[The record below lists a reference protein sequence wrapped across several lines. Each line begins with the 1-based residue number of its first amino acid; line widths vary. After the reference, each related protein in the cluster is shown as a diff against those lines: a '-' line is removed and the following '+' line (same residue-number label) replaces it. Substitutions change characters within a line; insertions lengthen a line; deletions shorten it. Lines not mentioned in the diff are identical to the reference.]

1 MKDKASSLDFYAF
14 LHANREALA
23 GSFIKKVY
31 QVSPDSFLFQL
42 HSPVSSR
49 LMLFIALRKG
59 IFLKDVERPEEPTSL
74 AMMLR
79 KMLGDRKILEVQQ
92 VNFDR
97 VMRFSLSGNGEV
109 VFEMFR
115 EGNLI
120 VVQDGRIEYALN
132 PREWRNRK
140 ILRGEPYVP
149 PSLSDP
155 SAFGAQEISS
165 MLASS
170 SASLV
175 QTVATRMNLGGEF
188 AEELIH
194 RIGADKS
201 APAAQSLGLS
211 ESILRGFRD
220 LLDEASRGR
229 AYLYSGEGIL
239 SPVLLSHLG
248 REPDRVYEDLNLAY
262 SEFLDTTSV
271 ADEESPLRRRIESQR
286 RSIEEFRKREEEF
299 RRLGS
304 VAMSHLKDLD
314 AIIRHL
320 REGDL
325 VEAGQ
330 CRAVS
335 LDKASRTAVVSCE
348 GMEFSVD
355 IRKSAGENASALF
368 GQAKEM
374 KQKAEGA
381 AKALEETLRLEEA
394 SRKRE
399 NRPRRQQKY
408 WFEAYRWFFTSEGFL
423 VVAGRDARSNE
434 KLVKKHM
441 TDRDLYVH
449 ADLYGAPSTLIKVE
463 GDKQPGE
470 ATIREA
476 CAFAV
481 SFSRAWP
488 AGVSSGSAYWVYP
501 QQVSKTPESGEYV
514 ATGSWIVRGKR
525 NYLFDLPLDLDIGM
539 YSYRGEELVM
549 AFPHREKWEGKRV
562 RIVPGDVRRKEVVAR
577 VSEFLGVD
585 RDEVERVL
593 PPGSSRILSME
604 GAAKE
609 SEEPAL

>member
-1 MKDKASSLDFYAF
+1 MEMKDKASSLDFYAF

-31 QVSPDSFLFQL
+31 QVSPPDSFLFQL
-42 HSPVSSR
+42 HSPPVSSR
-49 LMLFIALRKG
+49 LMLFIALRKGG

-115 EGNLI
+115 EGGNLI

-220 LLDEASRGR
+220 LLDEASRGGR

-325 VEAGQ
+325 VEAGGQ

-374 KQKAEGA
+374 KQKAEGGA

-408 WFEAYRWFFTSEGFL
+408 WFEAYRWFFTSEASL
-423 VVAGRDARSNE
+423 LWRAG
-434 KLVKKHM
+434 M
-441 TDRDLYVH
+441 P
-449 ADLYGAPSTLIKVE
+449 GAM
-463 GDKQPGE
+463 
-470 ATIREA
+470 
-476 CAFAV
+476 
-481 SFSRAWP
+481 
-488 AGVSSGSAYWVYP
+488 
-501 QQVSKTPESGEYV
+501 
-514 ATGSWIVRGKR
+514 R
-525 NYLFDLPLDLDIGM
+525 N
-539 YSYRGEELVM
+539 
-549 AFPHREKWEGKRV
+549 W
-562 RIVPGDVRRKEVVAR
+562 
-577 VSEFLGVD
+577 
-585 RDEVERVL
+585 
-593 PPGSSRILSME
+593 
-604 GAAKE
+604 
-609 SEEPAL
+609 